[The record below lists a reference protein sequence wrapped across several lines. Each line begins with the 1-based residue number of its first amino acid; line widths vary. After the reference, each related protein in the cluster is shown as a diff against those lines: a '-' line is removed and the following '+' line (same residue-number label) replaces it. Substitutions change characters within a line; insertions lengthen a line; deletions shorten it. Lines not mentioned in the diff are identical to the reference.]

1 MLARTL
7 QKIAPGFTASS
18 LSSLDIRASAVIIA
32 VAVAAAATSIAVA
45 PDARGIV
52 AAGLAFIMVT
62 VAIVDARQFII
73 PDELTAAA
81 FALGLVH
88 AALEGADDA
97 IEPIAFAVLRA
108 VVLGLVF
115 LALRTT
121 YRWLRGRQGI
131 GLGDVKLAAVAGAWL
146 DWPMMPIA
154 VEIAAV
160 VALGCYLARQIAF
173 GRSIRSTGRLPF
185 GLFFAPAIWLG
196 WLIQAMPLTR
206 LAVASF

>member
-1 MLARTL
+1 VL
-7 QKIAPGFTASS
+7 
-18 LSSLDIRASAVIIA
+18 IIA
-32 VAVAAAATSIAVA
+32 VAVAAAATSIAVS

-88 AALEGADDA
+88 AALAGADGGVD
-97 IEPIAFAVLRA
+97 PIAFAALRA
-108 VVLGLVF
+108 VALALVF

-160 VALGCYLARQIAF
+160 AALGWYLARQFTF
-173 GRSIRSTGRLPF
+173 GRSIRSTGSLPF

-196 WLIQAMPLTR
+196 WLLQAVPLTR
-206 LAVASF
+206 LALASF